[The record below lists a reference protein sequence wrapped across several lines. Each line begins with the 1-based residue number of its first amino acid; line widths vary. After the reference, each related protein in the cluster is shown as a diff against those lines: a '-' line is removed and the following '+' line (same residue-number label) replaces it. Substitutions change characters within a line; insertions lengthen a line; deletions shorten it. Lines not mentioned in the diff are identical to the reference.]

1 MHLGDYRRLRLP
13 AIAGTTLFIGNPPYG
28 RHHGISPEWKAWLRR
43 TSRRRGLDASA
54 LAGLH
59 VHFFLATA
67 EHGRPGDYG
76 AFITSSEWL
85 DVNYGKLVRQLLL
98 DGLGG
103 ESLHVLDP
111 GALPFVDAAMT
122 GAITCFQMGAAP
134 SSMRV
139 RRVGSVADL
148 GALDKGRAIG
158 RMRPARAAAGHR
170 SGLAGRPEGAR
181 SCQNLEWIIPGI
193 VEVLIPR
200 KGEGSCLHPGS
211 TLMSSRTARS
221 G

>member
-1 MHLGDYRRLRLP
+1 M
-13 AIAGTTLFIGNPPYG
+13 
-28 RHHGISPEWKAWLRR
+28 
-43 TSRRRGLDASA
+43 
-54 LAGLH
+54 
-59 VHFFLATA
+59 
-67 EHGRPGDYG
+67 
-76 AFITSSEWL
+76 
-85 DVNYGKLVRQLLL
+85 NYGKLVRQLLL

-200 KGEGSCLHPGS
+200 KDEGSCPHPGS
-211 TLMSSRTARS
+211 TPMSSDDARS

>member
-1 MHLGDYRRLRLP
+1 M
-13 AIAGTTLFIGNPPYG
+13 
-28 RHHGISPEWKAWLRR
+28 
-43 TSRRRGLDASA
+43 
-54 LAGLH
+54 
-59 VHFFLATA
+59 
-67 EHGRPGDYG
+67 
-76 AFITSSEWL
+76 
-85 DVNYGKLVRQLLL
+85 NYGKLVRQLLL

-221 G
+221 GWCLGCPGRSGSAWGCFRRVGDELGVNPETLRGWVRQARIDAGEGPGTTTEGARRTGELALEVREPGAGGAIGRSASACL